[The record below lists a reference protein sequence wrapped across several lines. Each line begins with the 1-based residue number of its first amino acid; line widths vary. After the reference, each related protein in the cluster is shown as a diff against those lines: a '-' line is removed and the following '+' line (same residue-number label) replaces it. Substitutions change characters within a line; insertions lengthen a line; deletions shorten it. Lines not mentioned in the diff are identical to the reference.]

1 MIYEVIE
8 NGWRVLFLGTE
19 DECVMLSQALKDECV
34 DVRVN

>member
-19 DECVMLSQALKDECV
+19 EECVMLSQALKAEGV
-34 DVRVN
+34 DVLVN

>member
-8 NGWRVLFLGTE
+8 NGGRVLFLGTE
-19 DECVMLSQALKDECV
+19 EECVVLSQALKAEGV

>member
-8 NGWRVLFLGTE
+8 NGGRVLFLGTE
-19 DECVMLSQALKDECV
+19 EECNMLAKALEAEGV

>member
-8 NGWRVLFLGTE
+8 NGGSVLFLGTE
-19 DECVMLSQALKDECV
+19 AECNMLAQALKAEGV

>member
-8 NGWRVLFLGTE
+8 NGWLVLFLGTE
-19 DECVMLSQALKDECV
+19 EECVMLSQALKAEGV